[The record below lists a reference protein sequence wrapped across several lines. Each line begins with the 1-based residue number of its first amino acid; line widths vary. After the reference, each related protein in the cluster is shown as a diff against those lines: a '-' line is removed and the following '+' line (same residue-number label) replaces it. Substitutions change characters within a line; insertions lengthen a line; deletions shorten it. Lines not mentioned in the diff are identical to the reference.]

1 MTAGFWLVV
10 AAGGA
15 FGALGRAALALWVGP
30 VGYFP
35 IATFLVN
42 LIGSLLIGMAWSYF
56 SRSGGQVLWS
66 AFLMTG
72 VLGGFT
78 TFSTFSL
85 ETVQLIQQGAW
96 GWAASYLVVS
106 VLCCLVGAGLGI
118 WLLR

>member
-1 MTAGFWLVV
+1 MTAGFWFLV

-15 FGALGRAALALWVGP
+15 FGALGRAALTLWLGP
-30 VGYFP
+30 MGHFP
-35 IATFLVN
+35 VATFLVN
-42 LIGSLLIGMAWSYF
+42 LLGSFAIGMAWSYF
-56 SRSGGQVLWS
+56 SRSGGQVLMS

-85 ETVQLIQQGAW
+85 EAVQLIQQGAW
-96 GWAASYLVVS
+96 GSAASYLAVS
-106 VLCCLVGAGLGI
+106 VLCCLLGAGLGI

>member
-1 MTAGFWLVV
+1 VTAGYWMVV

-15 FGALGRAALALWVGP
+15 FGALGRAALTLWVVP
-30 VGYFP
+30 MGYFP
-35 IATFLVN
+35 LATFLIN
-42 LIGSLLIGMAWSYF
+42 FIGSLVIGMAWSYF
-56 SRSGGQVLWS
+56 SRSGGHGLLS

-96 GWAASYLVVS
+96 GWAASYLVLS
-106 VLCCLVGAGLGI
+106 VLCCLLGVGLGI

>member
-1 MTAGFWLVV
+1 VTGSYWVVV

-15 FGALGRAALALWVGP
+15 VGALGRAAVTLWMGP
-30 VGYFP
+30 MGYFP
-35 IATFLVN
+35 IATFVVN
-42 LIGSLLIGMAWSYF
+42 LIGSLVIGMAWGYF
-56 SRSGGQVLWS
+56 SRSTGHVLLP

-72 VLGGFT
+72 MLGGFT

-96 GWAASYLVVS
+96 GWAAGYMALSMVCC
-106 VLCCLVGAGLGI
+106 VLGAGLGI

>member
-1 MTAGFWLVV
+1 MMV

-15 FGALGRAALALWVGP
+15 CGALGRAALTLWVGP
-30 VGYFP
+30 TGYFP
-35 IATFLVN
+35 VATFLVN
-42 LIGSLLIGMAWSYF
+42 VIGSLMIGMAWSYF
-56 SRSGGQVLWS
+56 SRSGDSALLS

-72 VLGGFT
+72 ALGGFT

-96 GWAASYLVVS
+96 GWAAGYMALSMICC
-106 VLCCLVGAGLGI
+106 VLGAGLGI

>member
-1 MTAGFWLVV
+1 MTASFWLVV

-15 FGALGRAALALWVGP
+15 IGALGRAAVTVWAGP

-42 LIGSLLIGMAWSYF
+42 LVGSLVIGMAWSYF
-56 SRSGGQVLWS
+56 SRSAGHVLLP

-96 GWAASYLVVS
+96 GSAASYMILS
-106 VLCCLVGAGLGI
+106 MLCCLLGAGLGI

>member
-1 MTAGFWLVV
+1 MTAGFWMVV
-10 AAGGA
+10 AVGGA
-15 FGALGRAALALWVGP
+15 FGALGRAALTLWMGP
-30 VGYFP
+30 MGYFP

-42 LIGSLLIGMAWSYF
+42 LMGSIAIGMAWSYF
-56 SRSGGQVLWS
+56 SRSGGQVLLS

-96 GWAASYLVVS
+96 GWAATYLLLS
-106 VLCCLVGAGLGI
+106 VLCCLLGAGLGI